1 MDLAY
6 LIIKIVDITYR
17 IWILFSDHLI
27 WYIYYLRFEK
37 RFCSYVMWMIYM
49 KIRSGKCSLARISV
63 HFPFITNS
71 RTVRKGFYCSQRSQ
85 TRATCCWPCCYKC
98 HGNNP
103 GCFISIFSSRLAWN
117 STINTFLHFFFLG
130 TL

>member
-1 MDLAY
+1 L
-6 LIIKIVDITYR
+6 TSHR
-17 IWILFSDHLI
+17 IWILCSDHLI

-49 KIRSGKCSLARISV
+49 KIRSEKCSLARISV

-71 RTVRKGFYCSQRSQ
+71 RTVWKGFYCTQRSQ

-98 HGNNP
+98 HEQ
-103 GCFISIFSSRLAWN
+103 SRLLHIYFQQQTCLKFNDQYFSPRFFSCFTFVFCRNTLN
-117 STINTFLHFFFLG
+117 SF
-130 TL
+130 